1 MGEKQFNLI
10 NYQIVISHRPINK
23 TTQIVEENNMNIY
36 RPMVSSNFFSIVLI
50 SFTLLTA
57 TICIAQTADS
67 SIAVSI
73 VSDEADAV
81 LAILAKNQSN
91 QTVSGQDWQRLFSS
105 QGYVRLKKREAS
117 FQRNFT
123 DEEFKA
129 FVLSDT
135 LDKRFQ
141 ILKTTSENWK
151 SADITGMG
159 LRALAYLP
167 KGAQIRAKIYP
178 VIKPKT
184 NSFVFETTTDPAI
197 FLYLDPSI
205 SCDKFENTLAH
216 ELYHIGYANSCETL
230 AIEISS
236 DSAIPKNC
244 RTVLDLVGIFGE
256 GFAMLAAAGGPD
268 IHPHD
273 VSKPEDRMR
282 WDNDMKNFNEDLK
295 KVERFFLDIL
305 DNKFTSEEI
314 QKIAYSF
321 FGIQG
326 PWYTVGWKMAITIEK
341 KYGRARLIEC
351 ICDPRILLLTYNQAA
366 SAYNRSER
374 DSLAMWYPSLI
385 EVIAK

>member
-117 FQRNFT
+117 LHRNFT

-129 FVLSDT
+129 FVISDT

-184 NSFVFETTTDPAI
+184 NSFVFETTTD
-197 FLYLDPSI
+197 
-205 SCDKFENTLAH
+205 
-216 ELYHIGYANSCETL
+216 
-230 AIEISS
+230 
-236 DSAIPKNC
+236 
-244 RTVLDLVGIFGE
+244 
-256 GFAMLAAAGGPD
+256 
-268 IHPHD
+268 
-273 VSKPEDRMR
+273 
-282 WDNDMKNFNEDLK
+282 
-295 KVERFFLDIL
+295 
-305 DNKFTSEEI
+305 
-314 QKIAYSF
+314 
-321 FGIQG
+321 
-326 PWYTVGWKMAITIEK
+326 
-341 KYGRARLIEC
+341 
-351 ICDPRILLLTYNQAA
+351 
-366 SAYNRSER
+366 
-374 DSLAMWYPSLI
+374 
-385 EVIAK
+385 